1 MSIDLNDFLSFCR
14 VRSSNSQINQDLLVL
29 FLLGN
34 NPGYF
39 VEFGACD
46 GMFLSNTFLLERVYR
61 WNGLLIEPLKYYH
74 KNLEINRK
82 CKIEKL
88 CISDK
93 SNEKVV
99 FSEVKGFEFHS
110 GISEHCFN
118 DEFAKKRLINQIQYE
133 VDTIS
138 LSDVLNK
145 HDAPHIIDYM
155 SIDTE
160 GSELAILEAYDFSRD
175 FKVITVEACSLDTES
190 NNKIKNLLVSKGYV
204 NIFPEIS
211 KWDLWFISSK
221 FFKI

>member
-1 MSIDLNDFLSFCR
+1 MEIKLESFLDFCKGKMSP
-14 VRSSNSQINQDLLVL
+14 SQTSQDLLVL

-34 NPGYF
+34 EPGYF

-46 GMFLSNTFLLERVYR
+46 GIFLSNTLLLERTYK
-61 WNGLLIEPLKYYH
+61 WDGLLIEPLRHYNKD
-74 KNLEINRK
+74 LEINRR

-93 SNEKVV
+93 SNEQVL

-118 DEFAKKRLINQIQYE
+118 DEFANKRMTHQIQYE
-133 VDTIS
+133 VETIS
-138 LSDVLNK
+138 LVDVLNK
-145 HDAPHIIDYM
+145 HNAPDVIDYM

-160 GSELAILEAYDFSRD
+160 GSELAILEAYDFSRE
-175 FKVITVEACSLDTES
+175 FKIITVEACSLDSKS
-190 NNKIKNLLVSKGYV
+190 NDKIKNLLISKGYV

-211 KWDLWFISSK
+211 KWDLWFIASK
-221 FFKI
+221 FF